1 MIICE
6 GCIEALR
13 SHGDIVVID
22 DVFSDED
29 SLEMELE
36 CEFCKDANTDL
47 RSVHFP
53 AH

>member
-6 GCIEALR
+6 NCIEALR
-13 SHGDIVVID
+13 SHGDVVVID

-29 SLEMELE
+29 SLEWDLE
-36 CEFCKDANTDL
+36 CEFCEDTNLNL

-53 AH
+53 TC